1 VIEASSKGQVLVAA
15 WSGEGEGGSE
25 VDESRITGADH
36 VVGDEGKRAVDAME
50 LIIGGEEVIRVA
62 REVAGIY
69 LEGAGE

>member
-1 VIEASSKGQVLVAA
+1 
-15 WSGEGEGGSE
+15 
-25 VDESRITGADH
+25 